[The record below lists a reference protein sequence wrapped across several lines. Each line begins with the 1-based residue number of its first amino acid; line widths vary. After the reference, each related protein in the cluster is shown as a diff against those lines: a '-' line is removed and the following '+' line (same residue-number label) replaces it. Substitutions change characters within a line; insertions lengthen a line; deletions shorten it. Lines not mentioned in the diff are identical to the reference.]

1 MLQPCATL
9 IDQKNLHLNEVEML
23 NGYLVTSGVNGNV
36 ATAVGNGRTIE
47 AAINQVYALAKKVIV
62 PNIRYRQ
69 DIGANLLTGDLQQL
83 IEWGYVDLSI
93 NNIS

>member
-1 MLQPCATL
+1 MQGFQA
-9 IDQKNLHLNEVEML
+9 
-23 NGYLVTSGVNGNV
+23 
-36 ATAVGNGRTIE
+36 
-47 AAINQVYALAKKVIV
+47 YALAKKVIL

-69 DIGANLLTGDLQQL
+69 DIGADLIAGDLQQL